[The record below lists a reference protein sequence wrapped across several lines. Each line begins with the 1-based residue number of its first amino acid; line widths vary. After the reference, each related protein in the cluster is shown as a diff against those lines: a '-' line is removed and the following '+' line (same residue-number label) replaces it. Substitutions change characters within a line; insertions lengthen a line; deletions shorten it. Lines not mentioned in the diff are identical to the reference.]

1 MLSSGSSDKVG
12 NTEEKKTDK
21 QLSSGDE
28 KPSLADVPAKKR
40 ASPFLS
46 SEVKSQA
53 TDEATEDSSAKK
65 QHEIIDTLSKDKSVF
80 NDIGKLYFFSTKTKK
95 PETRGE
101 GKFLILSDDTG
112 MFKLMMIRDQV
123 MLKGCNHYISPS
135 CPLTKATQ
143 AKNSW
148 VWTAIEDKSDAEKN
162 EEKTVYFA
170 MFKDEEVSRRFE
182 EKYKYAMEM
191 NERILSAKKLE
202 KSTKIEN
209 K

>member
-1 MLSSGSSDKVG
+1 MSSSGSPNKVES
-12 NTEEKKTDK
+12 TEEKEATK
-21 QLSSGDE
+21 QN
-28 KPSLADVPAKKR
+28 KPSDEDALPADTSAKKR
-40 ASPFLS
+40 SSPFLS
-46 SEVKSQA
+46 SEVKTEV
-53 TDEATEDSSAKK
+53 TDEDNEDSSAKK
-65 QHEIIDTLSKDKSVF
+65 QHEIIDSQSKDKSIF
-80 NDIGKLYFFSTKTKK
+80 NGMGKLYFVSTKTKK

-148 VWTAIEDKSDAEKN
+148 VWTAIGDKSDAEKN

-170 MFKDEEVSRRFE
+170 MFKDEDVSNRFE
-182 EKYKYAMEM
+182 EKYNYAMKM
-191 NERILSAKKLE
+191 NEGILSAKKLE
-202 KSTKIEN
+202 KSS
-209 K
+209 